1 VSREKSFNILRTVV
15 AMIIAT
21 LVAFTIILLVS
32 ENPLES
38 IKTFIIGPFTSL
50 RYLGN
55 IVEVAIP
62 LTFSG
67 LAMAVLFQTSLF
79 NLGAE
84 GIFFLSGALGA
95 LVSIWVPLP
104 GFIHPLFAILVG
116 GTAGAAVMLIPGIL
130 KAKFGASELV
140 TSLMLNNILLGVG
153 CYILNNVM
161 RDPNVSSLVSF
172 KFAETALLAKL
183 IPGTKVH
190 TGLLI
195 AIGTVI
201 VVYIFLYK
209 SKWGYELRMTG
220 INKEFAEFSGIN
232 IVKVIILAHIVAG
245 FLSGMGG
252 VIENLG
258 MHKRFEWTAL
268 PGYGFDGAMI
278 AMLAGNNPIGVVGAA
293 LFVAYLRIGADLVN
307 RFSDIPTEMISILQ
321 CVIILLISAER
332 FLHKYKQKWIEKEA
346 K

>member
-1 VSREKSFNILRTVV
+1 MSRETSFQILRTGVSMV
-15 AMIIAT
+15 IAT
-21 LVAFTIILLVS
+21 LVAFIIILLVS
-32 ENPLES
+32 ETPLES
-38 IKTFIIGPFTSL
+38 IKIFITGPFTSG

-62 LTFSG
+62 LMFSG

-84 GIFFLSGALGA
+84 GIFFLSGALGS
-95 LVSIWVPLP
+95 LVAIWVPLP
-104 GFIHPLFAILVG
+104 KFIHPLAAILVG
-116 GTAGAAVMLIPGIL
+116 GIAGVAVMLIPGIL

-140 TSLMLNNILLGVG
+140 TSLMLNNILLGLG
-153 CYILNNVM
+153 LYILNNVM
-161 RDPNVSSLVSF
+161 RDPAVSSLVSF
-172 KFAETALLAKL
+172 KFAETSLFSKL

-195 AIGTVI
+195 VIGAVI
-201 VVYIFLYK
+201 LVYIFLYK

-220 INKEFAEFSGIN
+220 INIEFAKYSGIHV
-232 IVKVIILAHIVAG
+232 VKVIILAHMVAG
-245 FLSGMGG
+245 FLAGMGG

-258 MHKRFEWTAL
+258 MHKRFEWSSL

-278 AMLAGNNPIGVVGAA
+278 AMLAGNNPFGVVGAA

-332 FLHKYKQKWIEKEA
+332 FLHKYKQKWIEKGA

>member
-1 VSREKSFNILRTVV
+1 MSRERSFQILRTVV
-15 AMIIAT
+15 SMLIAT
-21 LVAFTIILLVS
+21 LVAFVIIILVS
-32 ENPLES
+32 ETPMAS
-38 IKTFIIGPFTSL
+38 IKTFIIGPFTSG

-84 GIFFLSGALGA
+84 GIFFLSGAIGS
-95 LVSIWVPLP
+95 LVAIWVPLP
-104 GFIHPLFAILVG
+104 AFIHPLVAIL
-116 GTAGAAVMLIPGIL
+116 AGAIVGAVIMFIPGVL

-153 CYILNNVM
+153 CYILNHVM
-161 RDPNVSSLVSF
+161 RDASVSSLVSL
-172 KFAETALLAKL
+172 KFSESALLSKL

-195 AIGTVI
+195 VI
-201 VVYIFLYK
+201 AAVVIIYIFLYK

-220 INKEFAEFSGIN
+220 INTAFAKYSGIN
-232 IVKVIILAHIVAG
+232 IVKVIILAHLIAG
-245 FLSGMGG
+245 ILAGTGG
-252 VIENLG
+252 VVENLG

-278 AMLAGNNPIGVVGAA
+278 ATLAGNNPIGVVGAA

-321 CVIILLISAER
+321 CVIILLVSAER
-332 FLHKYKQKWIEKEA
+332 FLYKYKQKWIEKEA
-346 K
+346 R